1 MLEEPETMAAKQTRQ
16 RHQQARVSIRR
27 TIGTLTGQRLGLKR
41 QCKSVRTHQCPL
53 QTRLSTQRIGAHLQA
68 KGLVSNGNANLR
80 ITQVWLCVS
89 CHSTKILPVG
99 TPVAILGLYSKALST
114 RNTHSH
120 THGGSREDNINQRTE
135 HTQQRQHQTS
145 MPRNTSNII
154 TPHGQIPA

>member
-1 MLEEPETMAAKQTRQ
+1 MPASPTGKSVDPENYRHSNRSEAWSQKTMQIGANTPMSPIDKTVYPENR
-16 RHQQARVSIRR
+16 
-27 TIGTLTGQRLGLKR
+27 GTLTGKRFGLKR
-41 QCKSVRTHQCPL
+41 QCKSQN
-53 QTRLSTQRIGAHLQA
+53 
-68 KGLVSNGNANLR
+68 K
-80 ITQVWLCVS
+80 TQVWLCVS

-154 TPHGQIPA
+154 TPHG